1 MAEVQQNTGGGDGKK
16 NKQKKQ
22 NLRVD
27 FTPMV
32 DMNML
37 LITFF
42 MLCSTLLKPQTMN
55 INMPS
60 KDKVEEGQ
68 ETKIAESTAITVILG
83 AYDELFY
90 YLGMPAEDGSDY
102 GNSDFLQTSAYGAG
116 GIRDLLIQRNLV
128 PYEKINELKEQLA
141 NLEISDE
148 QFREMSKEVQDKAI
162 KEDKNAP
169 TVMIKPTDLA
179 SYENMVNA
187 LDEMLICN
195 IGAYTI
201 LDMSDGDRYLLYQKT
216 GNLDYLTEEQQA
228 ELNN

>member
-1 MAEVQQNTGGGDGKK
+1 MAEVQQNSGGGEGKK

-102 GNSDFLQTSAYGAG
+102 SNPDFLQTSAYGVG
-116 GIRDLLIQRNLV
+116 GIRDLLIQRNIG

-148 QFREMSKEVQDKAI
+148 QFREMSKEVQEKAI

-179 SYENMVNA
+179 SYANMVNA

-216 GNLDYLTEEQQA
+216 GNLDYLTEEQLA

>member
-1 MAEVQQNTGGGDGKK
+1 MAEVQQNTGGGEGKK

-102 GNSDFLQTSAYGAG
+102 SNPDFLQTSAYGVG
-116 GIRDLLIQRNLV
+116 GIRDLLIQRNIG

-148 QFREMSKEVQDKAI
+148 QFREMSKEVQEKAI

-179 SYENMVNA
+179 SYANMVNA

-216 GNLDYLTEEQQA
+216 GNLDYLTEEQLA